1 MDVISIL
8 KRLLNEE
15 TDGIHIFLNKI
26 KSHHDISDE
35 LYSELLTFIEESN
48 CKKIEFAKFNYPA
61 LGLALGTG
69 VMINSSIIGNNL
81 SFLIFVILHE
91 IAHQYQFK
99 KYGDKIM
106 YDCYIGDISEDEAA
120 EFMKHTEE
128 VADEFAIRK
137 IRYLQDKG
145 LIDLKYKPSS
155 PYKNKSIDT
164 MKTMVVQFR
173 NQLKKENIK
182 TTKGVSEYFYNLVKN
197 KM

>member
-1 MDVISIL
+1 MDVITIL

-15 TDGIHIFLNKI
+15 TDGIHTFLNEI
-26 KSHHDISDE
+26 KSHYDISDE
-35 LYSELLTFIEESN
+35 LYSELLLFIEESD

-61 LGLALGTG
+61 LGLALETG
-69 VMINSSIIGNNL
+69 VMINSSVIGNNL

-137 IRYLQDKG
+137 IRYLQEKG
-145 LIDLKYKPSS
+145 LVDLKYKPSS

-182 TTKGVSEYFYNLVKN
+182 TTEGVSEYFYNLVKN